1 MLHHQKLVEENINVK
16 QMAKES
22 LVGILSGIVASIL
35 VVFVG
40 VMALKKETNE
50 FMTNGFY
57 LYLWLLFLTALC
69 VGQFVLSWILITYW
83 DQSPKQVDGLKVN

>member
-1 MLHHQKLVEENINVK
+1 
-16 QMAKES
+16 
-22 LVGILSGIVASIL
+22 
-35 VVFVG
+35 
-40 VMALKKETNE
+40 MALKKENID